1 MMNFKSFTVDFVI
14 TGCFVFMLTNAS
26 FALEYTTSRGRRQE
40 RRQPGTVHKGDAA
53 KGRTKAPPQAR
64 PTPAGAEAQPQRKA
78 PFFYYSGKRSRNQGE
93 NTMKQISLRL
103 PEELYEELSKR
114 GDKINCSTN
123 SMIMFLIHLGL
134 KIYDGDAVIHQSE
147 FE

>member
-1 MMNFKSFTVDFVI
+1 
-14 TGCFVFMLTNAS
+14 
-26 FALEYTTSRGRRQE
+26 
-40 RRQPGTVHKGDAA
+40 
-53 KGRTKAPPQAR
+53 
-64 PTPAGAEAQPQRKA
+64 
-78 PFFYYSGKRSRNQGE
+78 
-93 NTMKQISLRL
+93 MKQISLRL